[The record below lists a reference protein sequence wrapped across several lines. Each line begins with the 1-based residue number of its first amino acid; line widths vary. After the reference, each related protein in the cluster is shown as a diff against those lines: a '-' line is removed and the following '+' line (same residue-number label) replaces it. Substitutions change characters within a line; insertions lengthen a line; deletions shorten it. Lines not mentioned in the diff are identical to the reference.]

1 MGSTTNTR
9 LQATSQSIHSFTAH
23 QNNQTNTITMASD
36 KNTSTL
42 HSYVDSAS
50 SAAQSAL
57 GSITG
62 NTADKQQA
70 ADKQREAEAKD
81 TLSHAGGSVGG
92 FSVSSGG
99 VAKND
104 SERQGGQWDQ
114 TMGSAKETVG
124 NLVGAE
130 GLKKE
135 GRDQN
140 AQGQAREAQGQ
151 LSDLG
156 SGVADRAKGTVGGAV
171 AGAMG
176 NEKAQKDFQDQH
188 DTGKTLQR
196 GAEA

>member
-1 MGSTTNTR
+1 MS
-9 LQATSQSIHSFTAH
+9 
-23 QNNQTNTITMASD
+23 SD

-42 HSYVDSAS
+42 QSYVDSAS

-81 TLSHAGGSVGG
+81 TLSHAGGSVGP

-104 SERQGGQWDQ
+104 PERQGGQWDQ

-156 SGVADRAKGTVGGAV
+156 SGMADRAKGTVGGAV

-176 NEKAQKDFQDQH
+176 NEKVQKDYQDQH

-196 GAEA
+196 GAEADIQKQA

>member
-1 MGSTTNTR
+1 
-9 LQATSQSIHSFTAH
+9 
-23 QNNQTNTITMASD
+23 MASD

-42 HSYVDSAS
+42 QSYVDSAS

-81 TLSHAGGSVGG
+81 TLSHAGGSVGP

-176 NEKAQKDFQDQH
+176 NEKAQKDYQDQH

-196 GAEA
+196 GAEADIQKQA

>member
-1 MGSTTNTR
+1 MGNHTHKTSSHFTKQSASQPVQTPQTTN
-9 LQATSQSIHSFTAH
+9 
-23 QNNQTNTITMASD
+23 ITMSSD

-42 HSYVDSAS
+42 QSYVDSAS

-114 TMGSAKETVG
+114 
-124 NLVGAE
+124 
-130 GLKKE
+130 
-135 GRDQN
+135 
-140 AQGQAREAQGQ
+140 GQ

-176 NEKAQKDFQDQH
+176 NEKAQKDYQDQH

-196 GAEA
+196 GAEADIQKQA